1 MHLPPNNN
9 STPISKLNKY
19 LFLRIELVS
28 NLSELSATIVV
39 VKRIIMGRRVVNGES
54 GKEVI
59 VVTIIVGKIKL
70 GII

>member
-1 MHLPPNNN
+1 M
-9 STPISKLNKY
+9 SKLNKY